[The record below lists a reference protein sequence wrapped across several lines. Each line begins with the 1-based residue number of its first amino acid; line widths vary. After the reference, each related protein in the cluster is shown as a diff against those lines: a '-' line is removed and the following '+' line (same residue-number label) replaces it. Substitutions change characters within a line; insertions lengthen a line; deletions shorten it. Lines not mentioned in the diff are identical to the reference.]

1 MRRAY
6 HEDLQR
12 LVEQLQLIS
21 ELLGRDL
28 RLAEQVISGD
38 EDVERTC
45 ADFDKSACTVLALQA
60 PVAGELRSVIAM
72 LQVADNVRRMAGL
85 ARHIAEAARRRY
97 PESAVP
103 PTGWAFR

>member
-1 MRRAY
+1 MRKAY

-21 ELLGRDL
+21 ELAADAMRNATRALLGRDL

-45 ADFDKSACTVLALQA
+45 AEFEKSACAVLALQA
-60 PVAGELRSVIAM
+60 PVAGSCGRSSD
-72 LQVADNVRRMAGL
+72 VAGRR
-85 ARHIAEAARRRY
+85 
-97 PESAVP
+97 
-103 PTGWAFR
+103 